1 MGKFLV
7 IVAAVVVVVGLLL
20 ASAYSQ
26 EDMTVV
32 DNSWFD
38 TPRRSPAVFDHDT
51 HNETAGLTDCAECH
65 HVYENG
71 VKSEYDS
78 SEGQACGECHELEDV
93 GRQPG
98 LMRAFHLNCKG
109 CHLEHRQGPVV
120 CGACHVH

>member
-7 IVAAVVVVVGLLL
+7 IMAAVVVGAVLLL

-38 TPRRSPAVFDHDT
+38 APRRPPAVFDHDS
-51 HNETAGLTDCAECH
+51 HNETADLTDCAECH

-98 LMRAFHLNCKG
+98 LMRAFHLKCKG
-109 CHLEHRQGPVV
+109 CHLERRQGPVV
-120 CGACHVH
+120 CGACHVQ